1 MLTQI
6 SKAVA
11 DSRRLSILI
20 NKAMMESGQPTFG
33 LLLVECSLTEDQLK
47 RLDAALEQLDL
58 DLEKPC
64 VFDLERGLLSILLP
78 DQKIN
83 ATHYVSLQVKRF
95 LKEEQLLGGNILIAG
110 FSEFAMPTDS
120 DVEAML
126 GMLGEDV
133 DRENTILIYNPQE
146 VKNNKSTILIIDED
160 EAVGELLDSQLRMK
174 GFQVYKASSG
184 EEGLRLFDILL
195 PDLVIT
201 ELSLPVVDGYEVI
214 RSIRKKMNTDCQV
227 MVLSDN
233 LMEKDISVCFEMGV
247 SDYIKKPYSPV
258 ELEARVRRLLN

>member
-20 NKAMMESGQPTFG
+20 SKTMMESGQPTFG
-33 LLLVECSLTEDQLK
+33 LLLAECSFTEDQLN
-47 RLDAALEQLDL
+47 RLDAALEQMDL
-58 DLEKPC
+58 DLEKPF
-64 VFDLERGLLSILLP
+64 VFDLERGLLSIVLP
-78 DQKIN
+78 DQKLN
-83 ATHYVSLQVKRF
+83 ATHYVSLRVKQF
-95 LKEEQLLGGNILIAG
+95 LQDEQLLGGDILIAG
-110 FSEFAMPTDS
+110 FSEFAMPADS
-120 DVEAML
+120 DIEAML
-126 GMLGEDV
+126 AMLREDV
-133 DRENTILIYNPQE
+133 DRENTILIYNPKE
-146 VKNNKSTILIIDED
+146 VKNNKSTILIIDEN

-184 EEGLRLFDILL
+184 EEGLRLFDLLL

-201 ELSLPVVDGYEVI
+201 ELSLPVFDGFEVI
-214 RSIRKKMNTDCQV
+214 RSIRKKMNTDCQI

-233 LMEKDISVCFEMGV
+233 QMEKDISTCFDMGV

-258 ELEARVRRLLN
+258 ELEARVRRLLD